1 MNLQNNKIELYR
13 KRQEEIKQKII
24 ELRNKFNEQLN
35 TLNVEFLK
43 LEGRIEL
50 LEEIKKE
57 DNND

>member
-1 MNLQNNKIELYR
+1 MNLQNRIELYR
-13 KRQEEIKQKII
+13 KRQEEIKQKIV
-24 ELRNKFNEQLN
+24 ELRNKFNEQMN